1 MGVGEGEYAKNEG
14 WRERDGQSE
23 RVRRLEYGFFL
34 ILHEKVRM
42 LPEQLIGGHGSTEA
56 KERERER
63 GREKDVEKIKVD
75 TEGAKIH

>member
-1 MGVGEGEYAKNEG
+1 ME
-14 WRERDGQSE
+14 RERRTKRKSE
-23 RVRRLEYGFFL
+23 TTRIWIFL

-75 TEGAKIH
+75 TERAKIHSSVFLFLCT

>member
-1 MGVGEGEYAKNEG
+1 M
-14 WRERDGQSE
+14 
-23 RVRRLEYGFFL
+23 RRLEYGFFL

-63 GREKDVEKIKVD
+63 GREKDVEKI
-75 TEGAKIH
+75 